1 MKVIATIASA
11 NFRSCSIETSLVI
24 QQSNNIGVK
33 YLQDLLIFRARLCSY
48 YHNTL
53 VVKHLARICICVK

>member
-1 MKVIATIASA
+1 M
-11 NFRSCSIETSLVI
+11 VI